1 MNMETQ
7 KGSAMRWWLR
17 TLAFLGPLMAGA
29 AQAASGELV
38 AGTFPLSLQRAP
50 IAEAVS
56 GGEGGGLPFVVDF
69 TPRASA
75 VLFLARTIGA
85 GSDPSRPYGGE
96 ARAEV
101 ARPPANGFVVG
112 GALRLSGIDV
122 GGSYARTRLFAAD
135 TELVSA
141 GFRYGRFSAAFG
153 YAFRQ
158 ALVPEV
164 GELWLL
170 RTDLSAL
177 PWLSV
182 ESDLWLGR
190 DEGREPVAV
199 GRIGVRLR
207 F

>member
-1 MNMETQ
+1 MGTH

-38 AGTFPLSLQRAP
+38 AGTFPLSLQRVP
-50 IAEAVS
+50 MAEAVS
-56 GGEGGGLPFVVDF
+56 GGEGDGLPFVVDF

-75 VLFLARTIGA
+75 VLFLARTVGA
-85 GSDPSRPYGGE
+85 GGDGGTPYGGE
-96 ARAEV
+96 G
-101 ARPPANGFVVG
+101 RPDAVRPSANGFVVG
-112 GALRLSGIDV
+112 GALRFSGIDV

-158 ALVPEV
+158 ALVPDV

-177 PWLSV
+177 PWLSL

-190 DEGREPVAV
+190 DEAREPVAV